1 MSTKD
6 VVPLAERTEQVAR
19 EVDACYLP
27 RYDMWQMDTKTLQQ
41 FAERI
46 IRDCARV
53 VFDNTGPRSALNVL
67 EHFGLKDEE

>member
-1 MSTKD
+1 MADTLHPSKRIEAYVMSTD
-6 VVPLAERTEQVAR
+6 LRRNEHQPALWRREELAR
-19 EVDACYLP
+19 
-27 RYDMWQMDTKTLQQ
+27 

>member
-1 MSTKD
+1 MADTLQPSERIKAYVMSTD
-6 VVPLAERTEQVAR
+6 LRRNEHQSAQWRREELARLT
-19 EVDACYLP
+19 
-27 RYDMWQMDTKTLQQ
+27 
-41 FAERI
+41 ERI